1 MRNELKERF
10 DLLRLAR
17 DQEGAKRYGPLNP
30 ETDPRPFL
38 REAAEQCADLANRL
52 DYYCWHIHFLRGRSK
67 ARKRL
72 INRAGH
78 LAQQVGLIGQ
88 RLLELDGEAEKSM
101 GEPWEI
107 DWPDVEAGGT
117 E

>member
-17 DQEGAKRYGPLNP
+17 DQEGAKKYGPLNP
-30 ETDPRPFL
+30 ETDWRPFL

-52 DYYCWHIHFLRGRSK
+52 DYYCWHIHFLQISLK
-67 ARKRL
+67 AKKRL

-78 LAQQVGLIGQ
+78 LAGQAAMIGQ
-88 RLLELDGEAEKSM
+88 SVLDLEAEAKSKT
-101 GEPWEI
+101 
-107 DWPDVEAGGT
+107 GG
-117 E
+117 